1 MKKNNEEKKKIGNGL
16 SGTEKVMFYVN
27 VAFKSMA
34 KIFLLLLLILFL
46 GGSLGIGLGSGY
58 FIGLVE
64 DMPIPT
70 EEELA
75 NAVENAGEISTMT
88 YSDDT
93 EISSIRA
100 DLVRENT
107 ELESVSPYIINGLVA
122 TEDENFFEHDGVV
135 PSAIIR

>member
-1 MKKNNEEKKKIGNGL
+1 MCIVNKKNEEKKKIGNGL

-27 VAFKSMA
+27 VAFKSLA

-46 GGSLGIGLGSGY
+46 GGSLGLGLGSGY

-75 NAVENAGEISTMT
+75 NAVGNAGEISTMT

-107 ELESVSPYIINGLVA
+107 ELENVSPYIISGLVA
-122 TEDENFFEHDGVV
+122 TEDRKSVV
-135 PSAIIR
+135 